1 MEADCRWKIFEVSE
15 FKKKWHDFIY
25 FSDGGKERLNLKKI
39 LAISMSSLGLTFV
52 ATSFLF
58 GKDETG
64 HSIKTESKII
74 QDDEALA
81 TVLIESKP
89 MAVFETAKVEP
100 LPPARRESRSYP
112 SSSSKPM
119 QLKAQQVIT
128 RGDNETKK
136 SAMPTGA
143 NFIGKLLSAVDTR
156 DLSSMVKVLLPYGA
170 KFQGKEFLER
180 DAVLI
185 GKATFSGKGER
196 VFLSFD
202 KVIDS
207 NGREMPIVAHA
218 LDTADYANGVIGDT
232 HSETSMRVAGTLGLT
247 MISGMTDVLTEKTA
261 HGDFGITTPK
271 STMRNAVF
279 HGISKVSGME
289 ASRQIEELAQ
299 AAPYVTLD
307 AGMDVIITLS
317 SAFSFQE

>member
-1 MEADCRWKIFEVSE
+1 
-15 FKKKWHDFIY
+15 
-25 FSDGGKERLNLKKI
+25 
-39 LAISMSSLGLTFV
+39 MSSLGVVFV
-52 ATSFLF
+52 ATSFIF
-58 GKDETG
+58 ETDETG

-81 TVLIESKP
+81 TTLMESKP
-89 MAVFETAKVEP
+89 VAVFETAKIEP
-100 LPPARRESRSYP
+100 VAPIRKESRSYP
-112 SSSSKPM
+112 SSSSRRM

-156 DLSSMVKVLLPYGA
+156 DLSSMIKVLLPYGA

-180 DAVLI
+180 DTVLI

-196 VFLSFD
+196 VFLTFD
-202 KVIDS
+202 KAIDS
-207 NGREMPIVAHA
+207 NGREMPIMAHA
-218 LDTADYANGVIGDT
+218 LDTSDYANGVIGDT
-232 HSETSMRVAGTLGLT
+232 HSETGMRVAGTLGLT

-271 STMRNAVF
+271 SSMKNAVF
-279 HGISKVSGME
+279 HGISKVSEME
-289 ASRQIEELAQ
+289 ASRQVEELAQ
-299 AAPYVTLD
+299 ASPYITLD

-317 SAFSFQE
+317 SAFSFKE